1 MTVAIVWILLVC
13 VSCGAGIVAGSVVTL
28 RRLPVIISR
37 MSSTDRERL
46 LDQVE
51 AAERGTD

>member
-1 MTVAIVWILLVC
+1 MVWIAWVLLAC

>member
-1 MTVAIVWILLVC
+1 VTIVWILIVVL
-13 VSCGAGIVAGSVVTL
+13 SCAAGIMAGSVVTL